1 VREKVEALTRR
12 FPLYGWKRAT
22 VRA

>member
-1 VREKVEALTRR
+1 VRQKVEALTRR